1 MSKERERLEKVL
13 AIAINP
19 GAIEYEAIAALKR
32 ARDLV
37 KQNPS
42 LAHPPASSAPPLQQH
57 TPQGHAAFR
66 TRITTVHP
74 NWLLI
79 LVELL
84 SKRAYDLELKYQI
97 SFDFKKLPTAVH
109 VVYEGSRGA
118 CHAFDNTVEWA
129 VDYINQQLTKPKKD

>member
-1 MSKERERLEKVL
+1 MSNERERLEKVL

-19 GAIEYEAIAALKR
+19 GAIEHEAIAALKR

-42 LAHPPASSAPPLQQH
+42 LAHPPAPSASPRQQH
-57 TPQGHAAFR
+57 TPESHVTFR
-66 TRITTVHP
+66 TRIKTVHP
-74 NWLLI
+74 DWLLI

-97 SFDFKKLPTAVH
+97 SFDFKELPTAVH
-109 VVYEGSRGA
+109 IVYEGARNT
-118 CHAFDNTVEWA
+118 CHAFDKTVEWA
-129 VDYINQQLTKPKKD
+129 VHYINQQLTKRK